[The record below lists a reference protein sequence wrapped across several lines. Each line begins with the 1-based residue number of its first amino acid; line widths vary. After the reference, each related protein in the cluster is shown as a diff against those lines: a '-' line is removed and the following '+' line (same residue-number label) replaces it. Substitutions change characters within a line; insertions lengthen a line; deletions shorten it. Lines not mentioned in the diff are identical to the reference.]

1 MTVSHDLFALASAD
15 PIEVGRAEVAD
26 LMALFSQLVDPRSAR
41 GVRHRLASILT
52 VLVFAALAGAKTFR
66 EAGDRVAD
74 LPAALLDA
82 AGTRTD
88 PRSGVMAPPSRDTIR
103 RVVEDLDAQ
112 AADLLVGRWIAER
125 ACGARADG
133 GDDPGAVGLA
143 IDGKVVRNSGGGYAD
158 VRLFSAM
165 AHGQCVVIAQTLVPD
180 GTNEITCVPAL
191 LDPVEVTGTVVTA
204 DAAHCQDA
212 TAAYLIGRDADY
224 VLTVKGNRK
233 TLLAQVKAF
242 LGQAGLDDLDGVAG
256 ADHVQDD
263 RGHGRR
269 VRRAIWL
276 APAVGIGFPGA
287 EQVFRIRREV
297 RDTCGRL
304 VSKEIVHGITSLSAG
319 QAAAEAVAR
328 FVREH
333 WGIENKVHWV
343 RDVVF
348 GEDAHHAYLGAA
360 AQVMATFRNLAIALI
375 RLSGTSRITQTLE
388 RIAADRTRILPLLAA
403 SRP

>member
-1 MTVSHDLFALASAD
+1 MPVSHDLFPLASAGSV
-15 PIEVGRAEVAD
+15 EEGLAEVAE
-26 LMALFSQLVDPRSAR
+26 LLALFSQLTDPRRAR

-74 LPAALLDA
+74 LPAVLLA
-82 AGTRTD
+82 AACTRTD
-88 PRSGVMAPPSRDTIR
+88 PRSGAAVPPSRDTIR

-112 AADLLVGRWIAER
+112 AADLLVGRWIADR
-125 ACGARADG
+125 ARSARA
-133 GDDPGAVGLA
+133 GDDPGAAGLA

-158 VRLFSAM
+158 VKLFSAM
-165 AHGQCVVIAQTLVPD
+165 IHGQAVVIAQTLVPD

-191 LDPVEVTGTVVTA
+191 LDPVEVAGTVVTA

-212 TAAYLIGRDADY
+212 TAAYLTGRDADY
-224 VLTVKGNRK
+224 VLTVKGNRP
-233 TLLAQVKAF
+233 TLLAQVKAH
-242 LGQAGLDDLDGVAG
+242 LGVVGLDDLDGCDG

-269 VRRAIWL
+269 VRRAIWM
-276 APAVGIGFPGA
+276 AAADGIGFPGVQ
-287 EQVFRIRREV
+287 QVFRIRREV

-304 VSKEIVHGITSLSAG
+304 ISKEVVHGITSLSV
-319 QAAAEAVAR
+319 QKAAAEAVAR

-348 GEDAHHAYLGAA
+348 GEDAHHTYLGAA
-360 AQVMATFRNLAIALI
+360 AQVMATFRNLAVALL
-375 RLSGTSRITQTLE
+375 RLAGITGITRTLQ